1 MSTKS
6 VTPTESTA
14 RHPFRTL
21 LKPTMDQG
29 MKKNTNFP
37 HTKFLGSAPE
47 LLLQKRFEAIFTL
60 RQNWCKNTLR
70 DIVRGTKAMVQ
81 TASKKNSEQTFSTKR
96 RHIYTANIRHSGTAH
111 YFSDVHFLRA
121 WLLDAGELRPIKK
134 SAGIFTLQT
143 SIVFPYQNP
152 GHSHGKKK
160 YDFCFNFAIHF

>member
-1 MSTKS
+1 MSNFNCMSTES

-37 HTKFLGSAPE
+37 QTKFLGSAPE

-60 RQNWCKNTLR
+60 RQNWCKTTLR

-81 TASKKNSEQTFSTKR
+81 NASKNNSEQTFLRKR
-96 RHIYTANIRHSGTAH
+96 CHIYTANIRHSRTAH
-111 YFSDVHFLRA
+111 YFSDVHFLCFLWPSGLAVRCRRA
-121 WLLDAGELRPIKK
+121 EA
-134 SAGIFTLQT
+134 
-143 SIVFPYQNP
+143 
-152 GHSHGKKK
+152 KKK
-160 YDFCFNFAIHF
+160 TLESSPYKHQ